1 MIRFFIIFFLLFD
14 FCTKAFSE
22 EEETI
27 ILPDIEIQSSIGD
40 RTRLTPG
47 ATNYVD
53 RESMNRSRGLTVGE
67 TIEEIPGVISEMDDG
82 DTRKGSFGI
91 RGAHSRRSRK
101 ISVYEDYNP
110 LNFAPYTDPTTHY
123 IPPDE
128 RIGGIEVIKG
138 SGQLTHGPQTMHGI
152 INFLNHRP
160 PKEGAGKIITSFGES
175 NIGPRQQYH
184 IRYGKD
190 FGRIGNWQAMFTRH
204 DNRGPVKGDI
214 VDYNDYFLNGDI
226 ELTSNQKLAVTLNYN
241 HEDSEYHEGGYGLAQ
256 YVADPE
262 MGNNRLFDDTFE
274 MDIVRT
280 SLAHSYFASD
290 TLKIDTNF
298 YYNFVT
304 RERWSQTD
312 NESAGL
318 VIREDIDCDDEGARV
333 DRVAA
338 VSNSGCGYKN
348 TPRRYHTA
356 GIETRFYK
364 DLNLFGKSNNLKYGA
379 KFEFEKVE
387 RKARITGSD
396 KKQTGT
402 QFTEDEYAKS
412 SEDAE
417 VYALALYLED
427 DIQYSDKLILTPGL
441 RYESYYL
448 IHNDRDKN
456 DGAGENGKNAN
467 NYTSYEKDEYILLPG
482 LGFTYEAN
490 NANQIYGGA
499 HMGMA
504 PPAVGDAGYRQISN
518 LKSQKSFNF
527 ELGLINSN
535 FEDKYGLTFETAA
548 FRTVERNRPV
558 KSSLRTTGTGS
569 TLKNI
574 GTTFTDGVEFLV
586 NWDQSK
592 YSKTSRNWFATL
604 TYSFMYPKLKTH
616 QLGERSSDDAG
627 AVTIV
632 DDIYEN
638 DIPFVPRHKGL
649 LTVGYGAQDKW
660 DVSTTARYRGEYFT
674 DIDNSKGIGQAGRF
688 GQVDDHWVINAR
700 GNYTFSKFN
709 NSTLYLSLTNMFD
722 TTYIASISAEGLKVG
737 NGRSIMTGLEYN
749 F

>member
-47 ATNYVD
+47 ATNYVGRD
-53 RESMNRSRGLTVGE
+53 SMDRSRGLTVGE

-82 DTRKGSFGI
+82 DTRKGNFGI

-504 PPAVGDAGYRQISN
+504 PPSVGDAGYRQISN

-649 LTVGYGAQDKW
+649 LTVGYGVQDKW

>member
-82 DTRKGSFGI
+82 DTRKGNFGI

-504 PPAVGDAGYRQISN
+504 PPSVGDAGYRQISN

-649 LTVGYGAQDKW
+649 LTVGYGVQDKW

>member
-1 MIRFFIIFFLLFD
+1 M
-14 FCTKAFSE
+14 
-22 EEETI
+22 
-27 ILPDIEIQSSIGD
+27 
-40 RTRLTPG
+40 
-47 ATNYVD
+47 
-53 RESMNRSRGLTVGE
+53 
-67 TIEEIPGVISEMDDG
+67 
-82 DTRKGSFGI
+82 
-91 RGAHSRRSRK
+91 
-101 ISVYEDYNP
+101 
-110 LNFAPYTDPTTHY
+110 
-123 IPPDE
+123 
-128 RIGGIEVIKG
+128 
-138 SGQLTHGPQTMHGI
+138 
-152 INFLNHRP
+152 
-160 PKEGAGKIITSFGES
+160 
-175 NIGPRQQYH
+175 
-184 IRYGKD
+184 
-190 FGRIGNWQAMFTRH
+190 
-204 DNRGPVKGDI
+204 
-214 VDYNDYFLNGDI
+214 
-226 ELTSNQKLAVTLNYN
+226 
-241 HEDSEYHEGGYGLAQ
+241 
-256 YVADPE
+256 
-262 MGNNRLFDDTFE
+262 
-274 MDIVRT
+274 
-280 SLAHSYFASD
+280 
-290 TLKIDTNF
+290 
-298 YYNFVT
+298 
-304 RERWSQTD
+304 
-312 NESAGL
+312 
-318 VIREDIDCDDEGARV
+318 
-333 DRVAA
+333 
-338 VSNSGCGYKN
+338 
-348 TPRRYHTA
+348 
-356 GIETRFYK
+356 
-364 DLNLFGKSNNLKYGA
+364 
-379 KFEFEKVE
+379 
-387 RKARITGSD
+387 
-396 KKQTGT
+396 
-402 QFTEDEYAKS
+402 
-412 SEDAE
+412 
-417 VYALALYLED
+417 ALYLED

-504 PPAVGDAGYRQISN
+504 PPSVGDAGYRQISN

>member
-82 DTRKGSFGI
+82 DTRKGNFGI

-304 RERWSQTD
+304 RQRWSQTD

-649 LTVGYGAQDKW
+649 LTVGYGVQDKW

-700 GNYTFSKFN
+700 GNYTIPQFN